1 MQRRFEGK
9 VVIVTGSSS
18 GIGKATARRLAEE
31 GAAVCVV
38 ANRNAEGG
46 QATAEGIRQAGGSSF
61 FVQADVSSAEDC
73 HRIVDETMAHF
84 GGIDVLINNAGITR
98 FKALPELDED
108 LWDHVLDT
116 NLKSAYLMSRC
127 AVPHMLQRGRG
138 AVVNV
143 SSVHAEATYPGSAAY
158 AASKAGLCGMTRS
171 LALEFG
177 SRGVRFNCVL
187 PGTIDISLYGRR
199 GEPEDPESWEPR
211 QSPVQV
217 LGRTG
222 SPAEV
227 AAGICFLASD
237 EASFVNG
244 AGLTVDG
251 GLLCVLRDH

>member
-1 MQRRFEGK
+1 VQRRFEGK
-9 VVIVTGSSS
+9 VAIVTGSSS

-31 GAAVCVV
+31 GAAVCIV
-38 ANRNAEGG
+38 AKHNAEGG
-46 QATAEGIRQAGGSSF
+46 RATAEGIRQAGGSGF

-73 HRIVDETMAHF
+73 RRIVEETVAHC
-84 GGIDVLINNAGITR
+84 GGIDVLVNNAGITR

-127 AVPHMLQRGRG
+127 AVPHMLGRGG

-177 SRGVRFNCVL
+177 SRGVRFNCLL
-187 PGTIDISLYGRR
+187 PGTIDISLYSRR
-199 GEPEDPESWEPR
+199 GDAPDQETWEPR

-227 AAGICFLASD
+227 AAGICFLASE